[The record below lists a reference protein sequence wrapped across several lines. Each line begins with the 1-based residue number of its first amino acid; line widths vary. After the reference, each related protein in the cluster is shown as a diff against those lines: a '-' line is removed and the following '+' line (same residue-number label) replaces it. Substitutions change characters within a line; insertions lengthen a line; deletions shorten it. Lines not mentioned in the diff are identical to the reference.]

1 MIFWHST
8 YDSGAVCCNQVK
20 VLRMHCCSQADIDEV
35 RGRSQWWHH
44 SLQMGLVPHAC
55 PLPTPILQDVDDCSH
70 SISTWWLIP
79 LSKWFITPVIN
90 GISRVNPLIT
100 GVITHL
106 LSGMSHQVCISCFFC
121 LCRVCRQFL
130 DACCIL
136 LHCFWLWYVVLR
148 YFVVP
153 LF

>member
-1 MIFWHST
+1 MRQADQDFAQFLHVLWLIMIFLHST

-55 PLPTPILQDVDDCSH
+55 PLPTPILQNVDDCSH
-70 SISTWWLIP
+70 SISMH
-79 LSKWFITPVIN
+79 
-90 GISRVNPLIT
+90 IS
-100 GVITHL
+100 
-106 LSGMSHQVCISCFFC
+106 FFC